1 MLRKLFTVYM
11 AFLSA
16 NVSASTYSCPPV
28 VELDASGL
36 ARMLG
41 EVETID
47 PSLTK
52 KEFEHICMVST
63 DEGHTIIRIDY
74 PAEQRSSTI
83 GVVPSVTCRA
93 TSHEYKWSCR
103 LNEALRLVDGSNY
116 ISVDDGV
123 NAHIARKAV
132 EAVNSIITNNL
143 DIFEV
148 DSGEK
153 LNLEEAKH
161 IRRIFY
167 RGGDLYVTVGPKPFY
182 GFDIL
187 LKRIQCG
194 LSDCAYRAVSF
205 DFWIS

>member
-28 VELDASGL
+28 VELDAS
-36 ARMLG
+36 
-41 EVETID
+41 
-47 PSLTK
+47 
-52 KEFEHICMVST
+52 
-63 DEGHTIIRIDY
+63 
-74 PAEQRSSTI
+74 

-148 DSGEK
+148 DTGEK